1 MDSACR
7 YDDSPS
13 RDAVLLLALR
23 VDILHGASVS
33 RLDYKALCKRAA
45 RYVETALL
53 GVLHDRRRQI
63 VFGFNA
69 AGKTVTGVAEHAAGA
84 PLVTKVDSQRNGKR
98 LVAQAISRVLQSPRG
113 TA

>member
-7 YDDSPS
+7 YDDFPS
-13 RDAVLLLALR
+13 RDAVLLPALR

-69 AGKTVTGVAEHAAGA
+69 AGKTITGVAEHAAGA
-84 PLVTKVDSQRNGKR
+84 PLVIEVNSQRNGKR
-98 LVAQAISRVLQSPRG
+98 LVAESVRSIM
-113 TA
+113 